1 MAVDT
6 RYKILDFEHEP
17 HVFPAAS
24 DDADGMMS
32 AADKTK
38 LDGIAP
44 GGGGAFEYANFAAF
58 PAPLTVPG
66 QFAID
71 ASTGDLYCS
80 FGGSWCFITILS
92 P

>member
-1 MAVDT
+1 MADT
-6 RYKILDFEHEP
+6 RYKLDEFLHAP
-17 HVFPAAS
+17 HIFPAAS
-24 DDADGMMS
+24 QQKDGMLS
-32 AADKTK
+32 AADKAK

-44 GGGGAFEYANFAAF
+44 GSGGAIEYVNFAAF

-66 QFAID
+66 QFSID

-80 FGGSWCFITILS
+80 FGGSWCFIAILA

>member
-1 MAVDT
+1 MADT
-6 RYKILDFEHEP
+6 RYKINEFAHEP
-17 HVFPAAS
+17 HIFPAAS
-24 DDADGMMS
+24 ETADGMMS

-44 GGGGAFEYANFAAF
+44 GSGGAISYANFAAF
-58 PAPLTVPG
+58 PPPGTVPG
-66 QFAID
+66 QFSID

-80 FGGSWCFITILS
+80 FGGSWCFITILV